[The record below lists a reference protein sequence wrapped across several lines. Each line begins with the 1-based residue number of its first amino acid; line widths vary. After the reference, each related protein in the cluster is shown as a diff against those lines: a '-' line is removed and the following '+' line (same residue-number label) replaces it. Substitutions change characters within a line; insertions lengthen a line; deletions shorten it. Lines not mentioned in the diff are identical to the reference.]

1 MRLWD
6 CFNTALHAVSSNKL
20 RSGLT
25 MLGILIGVA
34 AVISMVSLTRAE
46 QTMMTESFESL
57 GANLI
62 YVMPGASST
71 MFGMGGPLG
80 TAQTLTLEDAEAISD
95 SRNAPSVA
103 MVAPV
108 IETSAQVVAGGENL
122 GARIAAVTPEYQ
134 YVNNLVLA
142 EGSFI
147 TKPDYTGRS
156 RVVVLGSQ
164 LAQELFGLRSPINQT
179 VRLDGR
185 QFKVIGVLESK
196 GGAFGLE
203 DLMAYAPLSTVQSTL
218 TVQRT
223 SSTGHTIQAISV
235 QARSEETIDSA
246 KAEITD
252 ILRQRHH
259 IREGEDD
266 DFTVMSMDAM
276 SGIADQMYGMIELV
290 LGAIA
295 GISLLVGGIG
305 IMNIM
310 LVSVTERTREIGL
323 RKAVGAKRRDILTQ
337 FLTESATLSLCGG
350 AIGLALGWIVV
361 KLASAISANLG
372 FPFPAMI
379 PGDVIAVALG
389 VSIFVGLAS
398 GLYPAVRAAR
408 LDPIEALRHE

>member
-1 MRLWD
+1 MKLWD
-6 CFNTALHAVSSNKL
+6 SFVTALHAVSSNKL
-20 RSGLT
+20 RSSLT

-34 AVISMVSLTRAE
+34 AVITVVSLGRAQ
-46 QTMMTESFESL
+46 QTMMRESFESL

-62 YVMPGASST
+62 YVVPGSSSSMP
-71 MFGMGGPLG
+71 GMGGTVG
-80 TAQTLTLEDAEAISD
+80 TAQTLTLEDAEAIAD

-108 IETSAQVVAGGENL
+108 IQTSGQVVAGGENL
-122 GARIAAVTPEYQ
+122 GATIAGVTPEYQ
-134 YVNNLVLA
+134 YVNNLALA

-164 LAQELFGLRSPINQT
+164 LAENLFGLRSPVDQT
-179 VRLDGR
+179 LRIDGR
-185 QFKVIGVLESK
+185 QFRVIGVLESK
-196 GGAFGLE
+196 GGAFGSE
-203 DLMAYAPLSTVQSTL
+203 DLTAYAPLSTVQSTL

-223 SSTGHTIQAISV
+223 SSIGHTIQSISV
-235 QARSEETIDSA
+235 QAKSEQAIESA

-259 IREGEDD
+259 IREGEED
-266 DFTVMSMDAM
+266 DFTVMSMDAVTR
-276 SGIADQMYGMIELV
+276 IADQMLGIVQLV
-290 LGAIA
+290 LAAIA

-350 AIGLALGWIVV
+350 AVGVALGWVAV
-361 KLASAISANLG
+361 KVASLISANLG
-372 FPFPAMI
+372 FPFPAVI
-379 PGDVIAVALG
+379 PGDVIALALG

>member
-1 MRLWD
+1 MKLWD
-6 CFNTALHAVSSNKL
+6 CLVTALRALSSNKL

-34 AVISMVSLTRAE
+34 AVISVVSLGRAE
-46 QTMMTESFESL
+46 QTMVRESFESL

-62 YVMPGASST
+62 YVVPGASST

-80 TAQTLTLEDAEAISD
+80 TAQTLTLEDAEAIAD

-108 IETSAQVVAGGENL
+108 VETSGQIVAGGENL
-122 GARIAAVTPEYQ
+122 GARIAGVTPEYQ
-134 YVNNLVLA
+134 YVNNLGLA

-156 RVVVLGSQ
+156 RVVVLGSE
-164 LAQELFGLRSPINQT
+164 LAQNLFGLRNPVDQT
-179 VRLDGR
+179 VRIEGR
-185 QFKVIGVLESK
+185 QFRVVGVLQSK
-196 GGAFGLE
+196 GGTFGLE
-203 DLMAYAPLSTVQSTL
+203 DMMAYAPLSTVQSTL

-223 SSTGHTIQAISV
+223 SSIGHTIQAISV
-235 QARSEETIDSA
+235 QAKSEEAIDSA
-246 KAEITD
+246 KAEIIT

-266 DFTVMSMDAM
+266 DFTVMSMDAVAR
-276 SGIADQMYGMIELV
+276 IADQMYGIIQLV

-310 LVSVTERTREIGL
+310 LVSVTERTREI
-323 RKAVGAKRRDILTQ
+323 DILTQ
-337 FLTESATLSLCGG
+337 FLTESATLSLWGG
-350 AIGLALGWIVV
+350 AVGLALGWLAV
-361 KLASAISANLG
+361 KLASVISANLG
-372 FPFPAMI
+372 FPFPAVI
-379 PGDVIAVALG
+379 PGDVVALALG

-408 LDPIEALRHE
+408 LNPIEALRHE